1 MVRFFAAT
9 VLFLFQL
16 GYRVYAQQGM
26 TDSSSMW
33 EDVNESSIAP
43 GGSQARTMQAMSSQ
57 RTVIPTKYRT
67 ISLKKSAMESV
78 LKRAPME
85 FTMTPEQANVQ
96 IDLPLPDGGYG
107 RFLVMESPILPPN
120 LANKYP
126 SIRTYS
132 LQGISDPIATGRIEL
147 TSLGFR
153 GLILS
158 DKGRGSIAIDPYWQ
172 NNPQGNVSYYLRDSG
187 SKMGNCLTASL
198 STSQIQAFQKISS
211 SIASLAINNSKGTAW
226 AGGSLRKVRLAI
238 ACSGEFAQ
246 QVSGVSGSTPGNLL
260 QTLTFITGVAN
271 RVSAILTRDFG
282 LSFQLVEAEDQLI
295 ALNPSTDLFPDNISA
310 NSTEIANIN
319 QTLIDNVVGSAN
331 YEFGHIFLGGT
342 YSWGVSVGSG
352 EGLVFGI
359 LGDASRKAKCVSA
372 RGSTDYLRTDFDLLV
387 AHEMGHGLNANHT
400 FSDRYE
406 GTGAQVEPGS
416 GSTIM
421 SYAGITPTGNLQG
434 DSDGYYSSKSLE
446 QMITYASSAPGN
458 AAYETINTGN
468 VLPNLTPLRNY
479 TIPAQTPFVL
489 TASATDDNG
498 DTLTYCWEQ
507 LDSAVRAKDPTK
519 TPRDDGSSPLFRS
532 FPPSLHPSRMFP
544 QLNYVLN
551 YNNIPPPGN
560 GTSGSIVY
568 ATGEYLPT
576 TTRNMKFRV
585 TVRDNSSGSG
595 GVAYADTT
603 ISSQATAGPFAITSF
618 NTADRLVI
626 GSTRTITWSVN
637 NTGAGSTI
645 NCANVK
651 ISLSLD
657 GGQNFP
663 VVIAASA
670 PNTGSYSFV
679 VPNNAT
685 TQGRIKV
692 EAVGNIFFDINNANF
707 VVQVAGASNDA
718 FAEAKILG
726 PAIPATAT
734 GTTAGATKEAG
745 EPAHGSGGPFSSL
758 WFRLD
763 ADRTGIVTLS
773 TAGSAFDTVL
783 ALYKGSELGKLT
795 KVAANNDAGVGI
807 TTSLLQFSMEAG
819 TTYYIVLDGNR
830 GATGSYVLTATGSP
844 LSQAP
849 ANDMADFPAN
859 LGNGFSFTQKGSI
872 LGATAQSGEPAL
884 AGLPATR
891 SVWFRYTAPATG
903 RLVVDT
909 DTSDKNFN
917 SVLGV
922 YSGTVGIFSSL
933 KLLAANDDIS
943 STNLKSSVSLPV
955 TSGTTYIIKVD
966 GRKSST
972 GSYTLRGAFS
982 TPLPSCP
989 APATASFT
997 MTKIAGTTT
1006 YRPSVT
1012 WSPVTGPVGYPVTAY
1027 EVQLIYAGQAVV
1039 NSGSLSAA
1047 TLSYTST
1054 ALSKLGYTAR
1064 VRAIAGPITGAWRE
1078 VPAKVSP

>member
-1 MVRFFAAT
+1 VIFVRSLSLILFF
-9 VLFLFQL
+9 LSISMGQ
-16 GYRVYAQQGM
+16 AQQANVA
-26 TDSSSMW
+26 SSSLW
-33 EDVNESSIAP
+33 EDVNESTLVPSGP
-43 GGSQARTMQAMSSQ
+43 RARTLQATSSQ
-57 RTVIPTKYRT
+57 RTVIPSKYRT

-96 IDLPLPDGGYG
+96 IDLPLPDGGFG

-120 LANKYP
+120 LAKKYP

-172 NNPQGNVSYYLRDSG
+172 NNPQGNVSYYLKDSG
-187 SKMGNCLTASL
+187 LKMGNCLTASL
-198 STSQIQAFQKISS
+198 STSQMQALRNVSS
-211 SIASLAINNSKGTAW
+211 SIAPLATNNNKGSAW

-246 QVSGVSGSTPGNLL
+246 QVSGVSGSTPGNLIT
-260 QTLTFITGVAN
+260 TLTFITGVAN
-271 RVSAILTRDFG
+271 RISAILTKDFG

-295 ALNPSTDLFPDNISA
+295 ALNPSTDLFPDNVFA
-310 NSTEIANIN
+310 NGRVIADIN
-319 QTLIDNVVGSAN
+319 QTFIDNFVGSAN

-342 YSWGVSVGSG
+342 SSWGISAGST

-372 RGSTDYLRTDFDLLV
+372 RGSTDYSRTDFDLLV

-406 GTGAQVEPGS
+406 GGTGAQVEPGS

-421 SYAGITPTGNLQG
+421 SYAGITATGNLQG

-468 VLPNLTPLRNY
+468 VLPYLTPLRNY

-498 DTLTYCWEQ
+498 DTLTYCWEEM
-507 LDSAVRAKDPTK
+507 DSAVRAKDPTK
-519 TPRDDGSSPLFRS
+519 NPRDDGSSPLFRS
-532 FPPSLHPSRMFP
+532 FPPTLDPSRMFP

-551 YNNIPPPGN
+551 YNNIPPSGN
-560 GTSGSIVY
+560 GTSGSSIY

-585 TVRDNSSGSG
+585 TVRDNSLGSG
-595 GVAYADTT
+595 GIVYADTT
-603 ISSQATAGPFAITSF
+603 ISSLATAGPFAITSF

-626 GSTRTITWSVN
+626 GSTRMITWSVN

-707 VVQVAGASNDA
+707 IVQVAGASNDA

-783 ALYKGSELGKLT
+783 AIYKGSELGKLT
-795 KVAANNDAGVGI
+795 KLAANNDAGVGI
-807 TTSLLQFSMEAG
+807 RTSLLKFSMLAG
-819 TTYYIVLDGNR
+819 TTYFIAIDGNV
-830 GATGSYVLTATGSP
+830 GATGAYVLAATGLS

-849 ANDMADFPAN
+849 ANDMADFPTS
-859 LGNGFSFTQKGSI
+859 LGNGVSFAQSGLI

-891 SVWFRYTAPATG
+891 SVWFTYRAPANG
-903 RLVVDT
+903 RMVVDT
-909 DTSDKNFN
+909 IGSDFN

-922 YSGTVGIFSSL
+922 YSGTVGVFSSL
-933 KLLAANDDIS
+933 KLLAANDDIA
-943 STNLKSSVSLPV
+943 TGNLQSSVSLPV

-972 GSYTLRGAFS
+972 GSYTLRGTFS
-982 TPLPSCP
+982 APLPSCP

-1006 YRPSVT
+1006 YKPSVT
-1012 WSPVTGPVGYPVTAY
+1012 WSAVTGPVGYPVTAY
-1027 EVQLIYAGQAVV
+1027 EVQLMYAGQAVV

-1047 TLSYTST
+1047 TLSWNG
-1054 ALSKLGYTAR
+1054 AVLSKLGYTAR
-1064 VRAIAGPITGAWRE
+1064 VRAIAGSISGVWRE
-1078 VPAKVSP
+1078 VSAKVIP

>member
-1 MVRFFAAT
+1 MRSLSFILFFFAISMG
-9 VLFLFQL
+9 Q
-16 GYRVYAQQGM
+16 AQQ
-26 TDSSSMW
+26 TNVASSSLW
-33 EDVNESSIAP
+33 QDVDESTLVPAGP
-43 GGSQARTMQAMSSQ
+43 QARTMQAISSQ

-96 IDLPLPDGGYG
+96 IDLPLPDGGFG

-132 LQGISDPIATGRIEL
+132 LQGISDPTATGRIEL

-271 RVSAILTRDFG
+271 RVSAILTKDFG

-489 TASATDDNG
+489 TVSATDDNG
-498 DTLTYCWEQ
+498 DTLTYCWEEM
-507 LDSAVRAKDPTK
+507 DSAVRAKDPTQN
-519 TPRDDGSSPLFRS
+519 PRDDGSSPLFRS
-532 FPPSLHPSRMFP
+532 FPPTLDPSRMFP

-626 GSTRTITWSVN
+626 GSTRMITWSVN
-637 NTGAGSTI
+637 STGAGSTI

-657 GGQNFP
+657 GGQTFP

-707 VVQVAGASNDA
+707 IVQVAGASNDA
-718 FAEAKILG
+718 FAQAKILG

-745 EPAHGSGGPFSSL
+745 EPVHGSGGPFSSL

-773 TAGSAFDTVL
+773 TSGSAFDTVL
-783 ALYKGSELGKLT
+783 AVYKGSELGKLT

-807 TTSLLQFSMEAG
+807 RTSLLQFSMVAG
-819 TTYYIVLDGNR
+819 TTYFIAIDGNG
-830 GATGSYVLTATGSP
+830 GATGAYVLTATGSP

-849 ANDMADFPAN
+849 ANDMADFSTN
-859 LGNGFSFTQKGSI
+859 LGNGVSFIRSGSI

-891 SVWFRYTAPATG
+891 SVWFTYTAPANG

-909 DTSDKNFN
+909 VGSDFN

-922 YSGTVGIFSSL
+922 YSGTAGVFSSL
-933 KLLAANDDIS
+933 KLLAANDDIA
-943 STNLKSSVSLPV
+943 TGNLQSSVSLPV
-955 TSGTTYIIKVD
+955 TSGTTYIIKLD
-966 GRKSST
+966 GRKLST
-972 GSYTLRGAFS
+972 GSYTLRGTFS
-982 TPLPSCP
+982 APLPSCP

-1012 WSPVTGPVGYPVTAY
+1012 WSAVTGPVGYPVTAY
-1027 EVQLIYAGQAVV
+1027 EVQLMYAGQAVV

-1047 TLSYTST
+1047 TLSWNG
-1054 ALSKLGYTAR
+1054 AVLSKLGYTAR
-1064 VRAIAGPITGAWRE
+1064 VRAIAGSISGVWRE
-1078 VPAKVSP
+1078 VSAKVIP

>member
-1 MVRFFAAT
+1 MPS
-9 VLFLFQL
+9 
-16 GYRVYAQQGM
+16 G
-26 TDSSSMW
+26 
-33 EDVNESSIAP
+33 P
-43 GGSQARTMQAMSSQ
+43 QAKTMQSTSSQ
-57 RTVIPTKYRT
+57 RTVVPSKYRT

-120 LANKYP
+120 LAKKYP

-172 NNPQGNVSYYLRDSG
+172 NNPQGNVSYYLKDSG

-198 STSQIQAFQKISS
+198 STSQMQALRNVSS
-211 SIASLAINNSKGTAW
+211 SIAPLATNNNKGSAW

-271 RVSAILTRDFG
+271 RVSAILTKDFG

-295 ALNPSTDLFPDNISA
+295 ALNPSTDLFPDNVSA
-310 NSTEIANIN
+310 NGRVIANIN
-319 QTLIDNVVGSAN
+319 QTFIDNFVGSAN

-342 YSWGVSVGSG
+342 SSWGVSAGST

-406 GTGAQVEPGS
+406 QGTGAQVEPGS

-458 AAYETINTGN
+458 AAYETITTGN
-468 VLPNLTPLRNY
+468 VLPNLSSLSNY

-489 TASATDDNG
+489 TASATDENG

-507 LDSAVRAKDPTK
+507 MDSAIRAKDPTK
-519 TPRDDGSSPLFRS
+519 PPRDDGSSPLFRS
-532 FPPSLHPSRMFP
+532 FPPSLDPSRMFP

-560 GTSGSIVY
+560 GTSGSSVY

-595 GVAYADTT
+595 GIVYADST
-603 ISSQATAGPFAITSF
+603 ISSLATAGPFAITSF

-626 GSTRTITWSVN
+626 GSTRMITWSVN

-707 VVQVAGASNDA
+707 IVQVAGASNDT

-773 TAGSAFDTVL
+773 TSGSAFDTVL
-783 ALYKGSELGKLT
+783 AVYKGSELGKLT

-807 TTSLLQFSMEAG
+807 RTSLLQFSMVAG
-819 TTYYIVLDGNR
+819 TTYYIAIDGNA
-830 GATGSYVLTATGSP
+830 GATGAYVLTATGSP

-849 ANDMADFPAN
+849 ANDMAEFSTN
-859 LGNGFSFTQKGSI
+859 LGNGVSFTRSGSI
-872 LGATAQSGEPAL
+872 LGATAQSSEPAL
-884 AGLPATR
+884 ARLPATR
-891 SVWFRYTAPATG
+891 SVWFTYTAPATG

-909 DTSDKNFN
+909 IGSDFN
-917 SVLGV
+917 SVLGF
-922 YSGTVGIFSSL
+922 YSGTVGVFSSL
-933 KLLAANDDIS
+933 KLLAANDDIA
-943 STNLKSSVSLPV
+943 TGNLQSSVSLPV
-955 TSGTTYIIKVD
+955 TSGTTYIIKLD
-966 GRKSST
+966 GRKSSS
-972 GSYTLRGAFS
+972 GSYTLRGTFS

-1012 WSPVTGPVGYPVTAY
+1012 WSAVTGPVGYPVTAY
-1027 EVQLIYAGQAVV
+1027 EVQLMYAGQAVV

-1047 TLSYTST
+1047 TLSWNG
-1054 ALSKLGYTAR
+1054 AVLSKLGYTAR
-1064 VRAIAGPITGAWRE
+1064 VRAIAGSITGAWRE
-1078 VPAKVSP
+1078 VPAKVIP

>member
-1 MVRFFAAT
+1 MIFARWIGLLLLFFGLSVGQT
-9 VLFLFQL
+9 
-16 GYRVYAQQGM
+16 QQPNVA
-26 TDSSSMW
+26 SSSLW
-33 EDVNESSIAP
+33 EDVNESTLVPSAP
-43 GGSQARTMQAMSSQ
+43 QGKTMQATSSQ
-57 RTVIPTKYRT
+57 RTVIPSKYRT

-107 RFLVMESPILPPN
+107 RFRVMESPILPPN

-132 LQGISDPIATGRIEL
+132 IEGISDPTATGRIEL

-172 NNPQGNVSYYLRDSG
+172 NNPQGNLSYYLKDSD

-198 STSQIQAFQKISS
+198 STSQMQALRNVSS
-211 SIASLAINNSKGTAW
+211 SIAPLATNNNKGSAW

-260 QTLTFITGVAN
+260 TTLTFITGVAN
-271 RVSAILTRDFG
+271 RISAILTKDFG

-295 ALNPSTDLFPDNISA
+295 ALNPSTDLFPDNTSA

-342 YSWGVSVGSG
+342 SSWGVSVGSG

-359 LGDASRKAKCVSA
+359 LGDASRKAKCLSA

-421 SYAGITPTGNLQG
+421 SYAGITATGNLQA

-489 TASATDDNG
+489 TASATDENG

-507 LDSAVRAKDPTK
+507 LDSAIRAKDPTK
-519 TPRDDGSSPLFRS
+519 SPRDDGSSPLFRS
-532 FPPSLHPSRMFP
+532 FPPASDPSRMFP

-560 GTSGSIVY
+560 GTSGSSIY

-595 GVAYADTT
+595 GIVYADSTV
-603 ISSQATAGPFAITSF
+603 SSLATAGPFAITSF

-626 GSTRTITWSVN
+626 GSSQTIIWSVN
-637 NTGAGSTI
+637 NTSAGTTV

-651 ISLSLD
+651 ITLSLD
-657 GGQNFP
+657 GGQTFP
-663 VVIAASA
+663 VVIAAST
-670 PNTGSYSFV
+670 PNTGSYPFV

-692 EAVGNIFFDINNANF
+692 EAAGNIFFDINNANF
-707 VVQVAGASNDA
+707 TVQVAGASNDV
-718 FAEAKILG
+718 FTQAKILG
-726 PAIPATAT
+726 PALPATAN
-734 GTTAGATKEAG
+734 GTTAGATKESG

-758 WFRLD
+758 WFRID

-773 TAGSAFDTVL
+773 TAGSTFDTAL

-795 KVAANNDAGVGI
+795 KLAANNDAGVGI
-807 TTSLLQFSMEAG
+807 RTSLLQFSMVAG
-819 TTYYIVLDGNR
+819 TTYFIAIDGNA
-830 GATGSYVLTATGSP
+830 GATGAYVLTATGSS

-849 ANDMADFPAN
+849 ANDMADFPTS
-859 LGNGFSFTQKGSI
+859 LGSGVSFTQSGSI
-872 LGATAQSGEPAL
+872 LAATAQSGEPAL

-891 SVWFRYTAPATG
+891 SVWFTYRAPANG

-909 DTSDKNFN
+909 VGSNFN

-922 YSGTVGIFSSL
+922 YSGTIGVFSSL
-933 KLLAANDDIS
+933 KLLAANDDIATGNLQS
-943 STNLKSSVSLPV
+943 SISLRV
-955 TSGTTYIIKVD
+955 TSGTTYIIRLD

-972 GSYTLRGAFS
+972 GSYNLRGTFS
-982 TPLPSCP
+982 VPLPSCP
-989 APATASFT
+989 APATVSFT
-997 MTKIAGTTT
+997 MTKVAGTTT
-1006 YRPSVT
+1006 YTPSVS
-1012 WSPVTGPVGYPVTAY
+1012 WSAVIGPAGYPVTAY
-1027 EVQLIYAGQAVV
+1027 EVQLIYAGQSVV

-1047 TLSYTST
+1047 TRSWNGT
-1054 ALSKLGYTAR
+1054 ALAKLGYTAR
-1064 VRAIAGPITGAWRE
+1064 VRAIAGAVRGTWRE
-1078 VPAKVSP
+1078 VSAKVIP

>member
-1 MVRFFAAT
+1 VIFARWLGLIILFFGLS
-9 VLFLFQL
+9 VGQS
-16 GYRVYAQQGM
+16 QQPNVA
-26 TDSSSMW
+26 SSSLW
-33 EDVNESSIAP
+33 EDVNESTLVP
-43 GGSQARTMQAMSSQ
+43 GGPQARTMQAASSQ
-57 RTVIPTKYRT
+57 RTVIPSKYRT

-120 LANKYP
+120 LAKKYP

-172 NNPQGNVSYYLRDSG
+172 NNPQGNVSYYLKDSG

-198 STSQIQAFQKISS
+198 SKSKIQALQKISS
-211 SIASLAINNSKGTAW
+211 SIAPLATNNNKGSAW

-260 QTLTFITGVAN
+260 TTLTFITGVAN
-271 RVSAILTRDFG
+271 RISAILTKDFG

-295 ALNPSTDLFPDNISA
+295 ALNPSTDLFPDNTSA

-342 YSWGVSVGSG
+342 SSWGVSVGSV

-359 LGDASRKAKCVSA
+359 LGDAARKAKCVSA

-421 SYAGITPTGNLQG
+421 SYAGITATGNLQA

-489 TASATDDNG
+489 TASATDENG

-507 LDSAVRAKDPTK
+507 LDSAIRAKDPTK
-519 TPRDDGSSPLFRS
+519 SPRDDGSSPLFRS
-532 FPPSLHPSRMFP
+532 FPPTSDPSRMFP

-560 GTSGSIVY
+560 GTSGSSIY

-595 GVAYADTT
+595 GIVYADSTV
-603 ISSQATAGPFAITSF
+603 SSLATAGPFAITSF

-626 GSTRTITWSVN
+626 GSSQTIIWSVN
-637 NTGAGSTI
+637 NTGAGSTV

-651 ISLSLD
+651 ITLSLD
-657 GGQNFP
+657 GGQTFP
-663 VVIAASA
+663 VVIAAST
-670 PNTGSYSFV
+670 PNTGFYPFV

-692 EAVGNIFFDINNANF
+692 EALGNIFFDINNANF
-707 VVQVAGASNDA
+707 TVQVAGASNDV
-718 FAEAKILG
+718 FTEAKILG
-726 PAIPATAT
+726 PALPATAT
-734 GTTAGATKEAG
+734 GTTAGATKEGG
-745 EPAHGSGGPFSSL
+745 EPVHGSGGPFSSL

-763 ADRTGIVTLS
+763 ADRTGVVTLS
-773 TAGSAFDTVL
+773 TAGSAFDFDTVL
-783 ALYKGSELGKLT
+783 AVYKGSELGKLT
-795 KVAANNDAGVGI
+795 KVASNNDAGVGI
-807 TTSLLQFSMEAG
+807 RTSLLQFSMVAG
-819 TTYYIVLDGNR
+819 TTYFIAIDGNA
-830 GATGSYVLTATGSP
+830 GATGAYVLTATGSA

-849 ANDMADFPAN
+849 ANDMADFPTN
-859 LGNGFSFTQKGSI
+859 LGNGVSFTQTGSL

-884 AGLPATR
+884 ARLPATR
-891 SVWFRYTAPATG
+891 SVWFKYTAPASG

-909 DTSDKNFN
+909 VGSDFN

-922 YSGTVGIFSSL
+922 YSGTVGVFSSL
-933 KLLAANDDIS
+933 KLLAANDDIA
-943 STNLKSSVSLPV
+943 TGNLQSSVSLPV
-955 TSGTTYIIKVD
+955 TSGTTYIIKLD
-966 GRKSST
+966 GRKSSS
-972 GSYTLRGAFS
+972 GSYKLNGKFS
-982 TPLPSCP
+982 LPLPSCP

-997 MTKIAGTTT
+997 MTKVAGTTT
-1006 YRPSVT
+1006 YRPSVN
-1012 WSPVTGPVGYPVTAY
+1012 WSAVTGPVGYPVTAY
-1027 EVQLIYAGQAVV
+1027 EVQLMFSGTVV
-1039 NSGSLSAA
+1039 NSVSLS
-1047 TLSYTST
+1047 SST
-1054 ALSKLGYTAR
+1054 RSWNGENLSKLGYAAR
-1064 VRAIAGPITGAWRE
+1064 VRAIAEPLTGVWRE
-1078 VPAKVSP
+1078 VSAKVIP

>member
-1 MVRFFAAT
+1 MIFVRSLSLILFF
-9 VLFLFQL
+9 LSISMGQ
-16 GYRVYAQQGM
+16 AQQANVA
-26 TDSSSMW
+26 SSSLW
-33 EDVNESSIAP
+33 EDVNESTLVPSGP
-43 GGSQARTMQAMSSQ
+43 RARTLQATSSQ
-57 RTVIPTKYRT
+57 RTVIPSKYRT

-96 IDLPLPDGGYG
+96 IDLPLPDGGFG

-120 LANKYP
+120 LAKKYP

-172 NNPQGNVSYYLRDSG
+172 NNPQGNVSYYLKDSG
-187 SKMGNCLTASL
+187 LKMGNCLTASL
-198 STSQIQAFQKISS
+198 STSQMQALRNVSS
-211 SIASLAINNSKGTAW
+211 SIAPLATNNNKGSAW

-246 QVSGVSGSTPGNLL
+246 QVSGVSGSTPGNLIT
-260 QTLTFITGVAN
+260 TLTFITGVAN
-271 RVSAILTRDFG
+271 RISAILTKDFG

-295 ALNPSTDLFPDNISA
+295 ALNPSTDLFPDNVFA
-310 NSTEIANIN
+310 NGRVIADIN
-319 QTLIDNVVGSAN
+319 QTFIDNFVGSAN

-342 YSWGVSVGSG
+342 SSWGISAGST

-372 RGSTDYLRTDFDLLV
+372 RGSTDYSRTDFDLLV

-406 GTGAQVEPGS
+406 GGTGAQVEPGS

-421 SYAGITPTGNLQG
+421 SYAGITATGNLQG

-468 VLPNLTPLRNY
+468 VLPYLTPLRNY

-498 DTLTYCWEQ
+498 DTLTYCWEEM
-507 LDSAVRAKDPTK
+507 DSAVRAKDPTK
-519 TPRDDGSSPLFRS
+519 NPRDDGSSPLFRS
-532 FPPSLHPSRMFP
+532 FPPTLDPSRMFP

-551 YNNIPPPGN
+551 YNNIPPSGN
-560 GTSGSIVY
+560 GTSGSSIY

-585 TVRDNSSGSG
+585 TVRDNSLGSG
-595 GVAYADTT
+595 GIVYADTT
-603 ISSQATAGPFAITSF
+603 ISSLATAGPFAITSF

-626 GSTRTITWSVN
+626 GSTRMITWSVN

-707 VVQVAGASNDA
+707 IVQVAGASNDA

-783 ALYKGSELGKLT
+783 AVYKGSELGKLT
-795 KVAANNDAGVGI
+795 KVASNNDAGVGI
-807 TTSLLQFSMEAG
+807 RTSVLQFSMVAG
-819 TTYYIVLDGNR
+819 TTYFIAIDGNG
-830 GATGSYVLTATGSP
+830 GATGAYVLTATGSS

-849 ANDMADFPAN
+849 ANDMAEFSTN
-859 LGNGFSFTQKGSI
+859 LGNGVSFTRSGSI
-872 LGATAQSGEPAL
+872 LGATAQSSEPAL

-891 SVWFRYTAPATG
+891 SVWFTYRAPAKG

-909 DTSDKNFN
+909 VGSDFN

-922 YSGTVGIFSSL
+922 YSGTVGVFSSL
-933 KLLAANDDIS
+933 KLLAANDDIA
-943 STNLKSSVSLPV
+943 TGNLQSSVSLPV

-972 GSYTLRGAFS
+972 GSYTLRGTFS
-982 TPLPSCP
+982 APLPSCP

-1006 YRPSVT
+1006 YKPSVT
-1012 WSPVTGPVGYPVTAY
+1012 WSAVTGPVGYPVTAY
-1027 EVQLIYAGQAVV
+1027 EVQLMYAGQAVV

-1047 TLSYTST
+1047 TLSWNG
-1054 ALSKLGYTAR
+1054 AVLSKLGYTAR
-1064 VRAIAGPITGAWRE
+1064 VRAIAGSITGVWRE
-1078 VPAKVSP
+1078 VSAKVIP

>member
-1 MVRFFAAT
+1 MIFARWLGLIILFFGLS
-9 VLFLFQL
+9 VGQS
-16 GYRVYAQQGM
+16 QQPNVA
-26 TDSSSMW
+26 SSSLW
-33 EDVNESSIAP
+33 EDVNESTLVPSGP
-43 GGSQARTMQAMSSQ
+43 QAKTMQATSSQ
-57 RTVIPTKYRT
+57 RTVIPSKYRT

-120 LANKYP
+120 LAKKYP

-172 NNPQGNVSYYLRDSG
+172 NNPQGNVSYYLKDSG
-187 SKMGNCLTASL
+187 SKMGNCLTASI
-198 STSQIQAFQKISS
+198 STSQMQALRNVSS
-211 SIASLAINNSKGTAW
+211 SIAPLATNNNKGSAW

-238 ACSGEFAQ
+238 SCSGELAQ

-260 QTLTFITGVAN
+260 TTLTFITGVAN
-271 RVSAILTRDFG
+271 RISAILTKDFG
-282 LSFQLVEAEDQLI
+282 LSFQLVAAEDQLI
-295 ALNPSTDLFPDNISA
+295 ALNPDTDSFPVVVYRVNEE
-310 NSTEIANIN
+310 EIADIN
-319 QTLIDNVVGSAN
+319 QALIDNVVGSAN
-331 YEFGHIFLGGT
+331 YEFGHIFLGST
-342 YSWGVSVGSG
+342 SSWGVSIGSVQ
-352 EGLVFGI
+352 GLVFGI
-359 LGDASRKAKCVSA
+359 LGDASRKAKCVSV
-372 RGSTDYLRTDFDLLV
+372 RGSADYLRVDFDLLV

-421 SYAGITPTGNLQG
+421 SYAGITATGNLQA
-434 DSDGYYSSKSLE
+434 DSDDYYSSKSLE

-479 TIPAQTPFVL
+479 TIPGQTPFVL

-498 DTLTYCWEQ
+498 DTLTYCWEEM
-507 LDSAVRAKDPTK
+507 DSAVKAKDPTK
-519 TPRDDGSSPLFRS
+519 SPRDDGSSPLFRS
-532 FPPSLHPSRMFP
+532 FSPSPDPSRMFP

-560 GTSGSIVY
+560 GTYGSSVY

-595 GVAYADTT
+595 GIVYADST
-603 ISSQATAGPFAITSF
+603 ISSLATAGPFAIASL

-626 GSTRTITWSVN
+626 GSTRTVTWSVN
-637 NTGAGSTI
+637 NTGAGTTV

-651 ISLSLD
+651 ITLSLD
-657 GGQNFP
+657 GGQTFP
-663 VVIAASA
+663 VVVAAST
-670 PNTGSYSFV
+670 PNTGTYSFV

-692 EAVGNIFFDINNANF
+692 EALENIFFDINNANF
-707 VVQVAGASNDA
+707 TVQVAGASNDA

-726 PAIPATAT
+726 PALPATAT
-734 GTTAGATKEAG
+734 GTTAGATKEVG

-783 ALYKGSELGKLT
+783 AVHKGSELGKLT
-795 KVAANNDAGVGI
+795 KLAANNDAGVGI
-807 TTSLLQFSMEAG
+807 RTSLLQFSMVAG
-819 TTYYIVLDGNR
+819 TTYFIAIDGNR
-830 GATGSYVLTATGSP
+830 GATGAYVLTATGSP

-849 ANDMADFPAN
+849 ANDIADLPTN
-859 LGNGFSFTQKGSI
+859 LGNGVSFTQSGSI

-884 AGLPATR
+884 ARLPATR
-891 SVWFRYTAPATG
+891 SVWFTYTAPATG

-909 DTSDKNFN
+909 IGSDFN

-922 YSGTVGIFSSL
+922 YSGTVGVFSSL
-933 KLLAANDDIS
+933 KLLAANDDI
-943 STNLKSSVSLPV
+943 TTGNLQSSVSLPV
-955 TSGTTYIIKVD
+955 TSGTTYIIKLD

-972 GSYTLRGAFS
+972 GSYTLRGTFS
-982 TPLPSCP
+982 TPLPTCP

-997 MTKIAGTTT
+997 MTKVAGTTT
-1006 YRPSVT
+1006 YTPSVS
-1012 WSPVTGPVGYPVTAY
+1012 WSAVTGPVGYPVTAY
-1027 EVQLIYAGQAVV
+1027 EVQLMYAGQTVV

-1047 TLSYTST
+1047 TRSWSGT
-1054 ALSKLGYTAR
+1054 ALLKLGYTSR
-1064 VRAIAGPITGAWRE
+1064 VRAIAGTITGAWRE
-1078 VPAKVSP
+1078 VSAKVIP

>member
-1 MVRFFAAT
+1 MA
-9 VLFLFQL
+9 
-16 GYRVYAQQGM
+16 
-26 TDSSSMW
+26 SSSLW
-33 EDVNESSIAP
+33 EDVNESTLVPSGP
-43 GGSQARTMQAMSSQ
+43 QAKTMQATSSQ
-57 RTVIPTKYRT
+57 RTVVPSKYRT

-120 LANKYP
+120 LAKKYP

-172 NNPQGNVSYYLRDSG
+172 NNPQGNVSYYLKDSG
-187 SKMGNCLTASL
+187 SKIGMCLTPSP
-198 STSQIQAFQKISS
+198 STSQMQALRNVAL
-211 SIASLAINNSKGTAW
+211 SIAPLINNSKGTSW

-271 RVSAILTRDFG
+271 RVSAILTNDFG
-282 LSFQLVEAEDQLI
+282 LSFQLVESEDQLI
-295 ALNPSTDLFPDNISA
+295 ALNPSTDLFPDNVSA
-310 NSTEIANIN
+310 NGRVIANIN
-319 QTLIDNVVGSAN
+319 QTFIDNFVGSAN

-342 YSWGVSVGSG
+342 SSWGVSAGST

-406 GTGAQVEPGS
+406 QGTGAQVEPGS

-458 AAYETINTGN
+458 AAYETITTGN
-468 VLPNLTPLRNY
+468 VLPNLSSLSNY

-489 TASATDDNG
+489 TASATDENG

-507 LDSAVRAKDPTK
+507 MDSAIRAKDPTK
-519 TPRDDGSSPLFRS
+519 PPRDDGSSPLFRS

-560 GTSGSIVY
+560 GTSGSSVY

-595 GVAYADTT
+595 GIVYADST
-603 ISSQATAGPFAITSF
+603 ISSLATAGPFAITSF

-637 NTGAGSTI
+637 NTGAGTTI

-657 GGQNFP
+657 GGQTFP
-663 VVIAASA
+663 VVVAASA

-692 EAVGNIFFDINNANF
+692 EAVGNIFFDINNTNF
-707 VVQVAGASNDA
+707 IVQVAGASNDA

-783 ALYKGSELGKLT
+783 AVYKGSELGKLT
-795 KVAANNDAGVGI
+795 KLAANNDAGVGI
-807 TTSLLQFSMEAG
+807 RTSLLQFSMVAG
-819 TTYYIVLDGNR
+819 TTYFIAIDGNA
-830 GATGSYVLTATGSP
+830 GATGAYVLTATGSP

-849 ANDMADFPAN
+849 VNDMADLPTS
-859 LGNGFSFTQKGSI
+859 LGNGVSFTQSGSL

-884 AGLPATR
+884 ARLPATR
-891 SVWFRYTAPATG
+891 SVWFTYTAPATG

-909 DTSDKNFN
+909 IGSDFN

-922 YSGTVGIFSSL
+922 YSGTVGVFSSL
-933 KLLAANDDIS
+933 KLLAANDDIA
-943 STNLKSSVSLPV
+943 TGNLQSLVSLPV
-955 TSGTTYIIKVD
+955 TSGATYIIKVD

-972 GSYTLRGAFS
+972 GSYTLRGTFS
-982 TPLPSCP
+982 APLPSCP
-989 APATASFT
+989 APATASFI

-1006 YRPSVT
+1006 YTPSVT
-1012 WSPVTGPVGYPVTAY
+1012 WSTVIGPTGYPVTAY
-1027 EVQLIYAGQAVV
+1027 EVQLILSGGTVV

-1047 TLSYTST
+1047 TRSWNG
-1054 ALSKLGYTAR
+1054 AVLSKLGYTAR
-1064 VRAIAGPITGAWRE
+1064 VRAIAGSITGAWRE
-1078 VPAKVSP
+1078 VPAKVIP

>member
-1 MVRFFAAT
+1 MG
-9 VLFLFQL
+9 Q
-16 GYRVYAQQGM
+16 AQQANVA
-26 TDSSSMW
+26 SSSLW
-33 EDVNESSIAP
+33 EDVNESTLVPSGP
-43 GGSQARTMQAMSSQ
+43 QAKTMQATSSQ
-57 RTVIPTKYRT
+57 RTVVPSKYRT

-120 LANKYP
+120 LAKKYP

-172 NNPQGNVSYYLRDSG
+172 NNPQGNVSYYLKDSG
-187 SKMGNCLTASL
+187 SKIGMCLTPSP
-198 STSQIQAFQKISS
+198 STSQMQALRNVAL
-211 SIASLAINNSKGTAW
+211 SIAPLINNSKGTAW

-271 RVSAILTRDFG
+271 RVSAILTKDFG

-295 ALNPSTDLFPDNISA
+295 ALNPSTDLFPDNVSA
-310 NSTEIANIN
+310 NGRVIANIN
-319 QTLIDNVVGSAN
+319 QTFIDNFVGSAN

-342 YSWGVSVGSG
+342 SSWGVSAGST

-406 GTGAQVEPGS
+406 QGTGAQVEPGS

-458 AAYETINTGN
+458 AAYETITTGN
-468 VLPNLTPLRNY
+468 VLPNLSSLSNY

-489 TASATDDNG
+489 TASATDENG

-507 LDSAVRAKDPTK
+507 MDSAIRAKDPTK
-519 TPRDDGSSPLFRS
+519 PPRDDGSSPLFRS
-532 FPPSLHPSRMFP
+532 FPPSLDPSRMFP

-560 GTSGSIVY
+560 GTSGSSVY

-595 GVAYADTT
+595 GIVYADST
-603 ISSQATAGPFAITSF
+603 ISSLATAGPFAITSF

-626 GSTRTITWSVN
+626 GSTRMITWSVN

-707 VVQVAGASNDA
+707 IVQVAGASNDT

-773 TAGSAFDTVL
+773 TSGSAFDTVL
-783 ALYKGSELGKLT
+783 AVYKGSELGKLT

-807 TTSLLQFSMEAG
+807 RTSLLKFSMLAG
-819 TTYYIVLDGNR
+819 TTYFIAIDGNV
-830 GATGSYVLTATGSP
+830 GATGAYVLAATGLS

-849 ANDMADFPAN
+849 ANDMADFPTS
-859 LGNGFSFTQKGSI
+859 LGNGVSFAQSGLI

-891 SVWFRYTAPATG
+891 SVWFTYTAPANG

-909 DTSDKNFN
+909 IGSDFN

-922 YSGTVGIFSSL
+922 YSGTVGVFSSL
-933 KLLAANDDIS
+933 KLLAANDDIA
-943 STNLKSSVSLPV
+943 TGNLQSSVSLPV

-972 GSYTLRGAFS
+972 GSYTLRGTFS
-982 TPLPSCP
+982 APLPSCP

-1012 WSPVTGPVGYPVTAY
+1012 WSAVTGPVGYPVTAY
-1027 EVQLIYAGQAVV
+1027 EVQLMYAGQAVV

-1047 TLSYTST
+1047 TLSWNG
-1054 ALSKLGYTAR
+1054 AVLSKLGYTAR
-1064 VRAIAGPITGAWRE
+1064 VRAIAGSISGVWRE
-1078 VPAKVSP
+1078 VSAKVIP

>member
-1 MVRFFAAT
+1 MG
-9 VLFLFQL
+9 Q
-16 GYRVYAQQGM
+16 AQQANVA
-26 TDSSSMW
+26 SSSLW
-33 EDVNESSIAP
+33 EDVNESTLVPSGP
-43 GGSQARTMQAMSSQ
+43 RARTLQATSSQ
-57 RTVIPTKYRT
+57 RTVIPSKYRT

-96 IDLPLPDGGYG
+96 IDLPLPDGGFG

-120 LANKYP
+120 LAKKYP

-172 NNPQGNVSYYLRDSG
+172 NNPQGNVSYYLKDSG
-187 SKMGNCLTASL
+187 LKMGNCLTASL
-198 STSQIQAFQKISS
+198 STSQMQALRNVSS
-211 SIASLAINNSKGTAW
+211 SIAPLATNNNKGSAW

-246 QVSGVSGSTPGNLL
+246 QVSGVSGSTPGNLIT
-260 QTLTFITGVAN
+260 TLTFITGVAN
-271 RVSAILTRDFG
+271 RISAILTKDFG

-295 ALNPSTDLFPDNISA
+295 ALNPSTDLFPDNVFA
-310 NSTEIANIN
+310 NGRVIADIN
-319 QTLIDNVVGSAN
+319 QTFIDNFVGSAN

-342 YSWGVSVGSG
+342 SSWGISAGST

-372 RGSTDYLRTDFDLLV
+372 RGSTDYSRTDFDLLV

-406 GTGAQVEPGS
+406 GGTGAQVEPGS

-421 SYAGITPTGNLQG
+421 SYAGITATGNLQG

-468 VLPNLTPLRNY
+468 VLPYLTPLRNY

-498 DTLTYCWEQ
+498 DTLTYCWEEM
-507 LDSAVRAKDPTK
+507 DSAVRAKDPTK
-519 TPRDDGSSPLFRS
+519 NPRDDGSSPLFRS
-532 FPPSLHPSRMFP
+532 FPPTLDPSRMFP

-551 YNNIPPPGN
+551 YNNIPPSGN
-560 GTSGSIVY
+560 GTSGSSIY

-585 TVRDNSSGSG
+585 TVRDNSLGSG
-595 GVAYADTT
+595 GIVYADTT
-603 ISSQATAGPFAITSF
+603 ISSLATAGPFAITSF

-626 GSTRTITWSVN
+626 GSTRMITWSVN

-707 VVQVAGASNDA
+707 IVQVAGASNDA

-783 ALYKGSELGKLT
+783 AIYKGSELGKLT
-795 KVAANNDAGVGI
+795 KLAANNDAGVGI
-807 TTSLLQFSMEAG
+807 RTSLLKFSMLAG
-819 TTYYIVLDGNR
+819 TTYFIAIDGNV
-830 GATGSYVLTATGSP
+830 GATGAYVLAATGLS

-849 ANDMADFPAN
+849 ANDMADFPTS
-859 LGNGFSFTQKGSI
+859 LGNGVSFAQSGLI

-891 SVWFRYTAPATG
+891 SVWFTYRAPANG
-903 RLVVDT
+903 RMVVDT
-909 DTSDKNFN
+909 IGSDFN

-922 YSGTVGIFSSL
+922 YSGTVGVFSSL
-933 KLLAANDDIS
+933 KLLAANDDIA
-943 STNLKSSVSLPV
+943 TGNLQSSVSLPV

-972 GSYTLRGAFS
+972 GSYTLRGTFS
-982 TPLPSCP
+982 APLPSCP

-1006 YRPSVT
+1006 YKPSVT
-1012 WSPVTGPVGYPVTAY
+1012 WSAVTGPVGYPVTAY
-1027 EVQLIYAGQAVV
+1027 EVQLMYAGQAVV

-1047 TLSYTST
+1047 TLSWNG
-1054 ALSKLGYTAR
+1054 AVLSKLGYTAR
-1064 VRAIAGPITGAWRE
+1064 VRAIAGSITGVWRE
-1078 VPAKVSP
+1078 VSAKVIP

>member
-1 MVRFFAAT
+1 MIFVRLLSFILFF
-9 VLFLFQL
+9 FGISMGQ
-16 GYRVYAQQGM
+16 AQQ
-26 TDSSSMW
+26 TNVVSSPLW
-33 EDVNESSIAP
+33 QDVDERTLVPSGP
-43 GGSQARTMQAMSSQ
+43 QARTMQPVSSQ

-67 ISLKKSAMESV
+67 ISLNKSAMESV

-85 FTMTPEQANVQ
+85 FTMTAEQANVQ
-96 IDLPLPDGGYG
+96 IDLPLPDGGFG

-132 LQGISDPIATGRIEL
+132 LQGISDPVATGRIEL

-172 NNPQGNVSYYLRDSG
+172 NNPQGNVSYYLKDSA
-187 SKMGNCLTASL
+187 SKIGMCLTPSP
-198 STSQIQAFQKISS
+198 STSQMQALRNVAL
-211 SIASLAINNSKGTAW
+211 SIAPPAINNSKGSAW
-226 AGGSLRKVRLAI
+226 SGGSLRKIRLAI

-246 QVSGVSGSTPGNLL
+246 QVSGVSGATPGNLL

-295 ALNPSTDLFPDNISA
+295 ALNPSTDLFPDNSLA
-310 NSTEIANIN
+310 NSGVIANKN

-342 YSWGVSVGSG
+342 SSWGISVGST

-359 LGDASRKAKCVSA
+359 LGDASRKAKCISA

-421 SYAGITPTGNLQG
+421 SYAGITATGNLQA

-458 AAYETINTGN
+458 AAYQTITTGN
-468 VLPNLTPLRNY
+468 VLPNLASLSNY

-489 TASATDDNG
+489 TASATDENG

-507 LDSAVRAKDPTK
+507 LDSAIRAKDPTK
-519 TPRDDGSSPLFRS
+519 PPRDDGSSPLFRS
-532 FPPSLHPSRMFP
+532 FPPSLEPSRMFP

-560 GTSGSIVY
+560 GTSGSSVY

-595 GVAYADTT
+595 GIVYADST
-603 ISSQATAGPFAITSF
+603 ISSLATAGPFAITSF

-626 GSTRTITWSVN
+626 GSSQTITWSVN
-637 NTGAGSTI
+637 NTSAGTTV

-651 ISLSLD
+651 ITLSLD
-657 GGQNFP
+657 GGQTFP
-663 VVIAASA
+663 VVIAPSA

-692 EAVGNIFFDINNANF
+692 EALGNIFFDINNANF
-707 VVQVAGASNDA
+707 TVQVAGASNDV
-718 FAEAKILG
+718 FTEAKILG
-726 PAIPATAT
+726 PVLPATAN
-734 GTTAGATKEAG
+734 GTTAGATKEGG

-758 WFRLD
+758 WFRID

-773 TAGSAFDTVL
+773 TVGSAFDTVL
-783 ALYKGSELGKLT
+783 AVYKGYELGKLT
-795 KVAANNDAGVGI
+795 KVAANNDSGVGI
-807 TTSLLQFSMEAG
+807 RTSLLRFSMVAG
-819 TTYYIVLDGNR
+819 TTYFIAIDGNA
-830 GATGSYVLTATGSP
+830 GAKGAYVLTATGSS

-849 ANDMADFPAN
+849 ANDMADFPTS
-859 LGNGFSFTQKGSI
+859 LGNGVSFTQSGLI
-872 LGATAQSGEPAL
+872 LGATAQGGEPAL
-884 AGLPATR
+884 AGLPATQ
-891 SVWFRYTAPATG
+891 SVWFTYRAPANG

-909 DTSDKNFN
+909 VGSDFN

-922 YSGTVGIFSSL
+922 YSGTVGVFSSL
-933 KLLAANDDIS
+933 KLLAANDDIAAG
-943 STNLKSSVSLPV
+943 NLQSSVSLPV

-972 GSYTLRGAFS
+972 GSYTLRGTFS
-982 TPLPSCP
+982 APLPSCP
-989 APATASFT
+989 APATATFT

-1012 WSPVTGPVGYPVTAY
+1012 WSAVTAPVGYAVTAY
-1027 EVQLIYAGQAVV
+1027 EVQLIYAGQTVV
-1039 NSGSLSAA
+1039 SSPSLSAA
-1047 TLSYTST
+1047 TLSWNG
-1054 ALSKLGYTAR
+1054 AVLSKLGYTVR

-1078 VPAKVSP
+1078 VSATVIP

>member
-1 MVRFFAAT
+1 MG
-9 VLFLFQL
+9 Q
-16 GYRVYAQQGM
+16 AQQANVA
-26 TDSSSMW
+26 SSSLW
-33 EDVNESSIAP
+33 EDVNESTLVPSGP
-43 GGSQARTMQAMSSQ
+43 RARTLQATSSQ
-57 RTVIPTKYRT
+57 RTVIPSKYRT

-96 IDLPLPDGGYG
+96 IDLPLPDGGFG

-120 LANKYP
+120 LAKKYP

-172 NNPQGNVSYYLRDSG
+172 NNPQGNVSYYLKDSG
-187 SKMGNCLTASL
+187 LKMGNCLTASL
-198 STSQIQAFQKISS
+198 STSQMQALRNVSS
-211 SIASLAINNSKGTAW
+211 SIAPLATNNNKGSAW

-246 QVSGVSGSTPGNLL
+246 QVSGVSGSTPGNLIT
-260 QTLTFITGVAN
+260 TLTFITGVAN
-271 RVSAILTRDFG
+271 RISAILTKDFG

-295 ALNPSTDLFPDNISA
+295 ALNPSTDLFPDNVFA
-310 NSTEIANIN
+310 NGRVIADIN
-319 QTLIDNVVGSAN
+319 QTFIDNFVGSAN

-342 YSWGVSVGSG
+342 SSWGISAGST

-372 RGSTDYLRTDFDLLV
+372 RGSTDYSRTDFDLLV

-406 GTGAQVEPGS
+406 GGTGAQVEPGS

-421 SYAGITPTGNLQG
+421 SYAGITATGNLQG

-468 VLPNLTPLRNY
+468 VLPYLTPLRNY

-498 DTLTYCWEQ
+498 DTLTYCWEEM
-507 LDSAVRAKDPTK
+507 DSAVRAKDPTK
-519 TPRDDGSSPLFRS
+519 NPRDDGSSPLFRS
-532 FPPSLHPSRMFP
+532 FPPTLDPSRMFP

-551 YNNIPPPGN
+551 YNNIPPSGN
-560 GTSGSIVY
+560 GTSGSSIY

-585 TVRDNSSGSG
+585 TVRDNSLGSG
-595 GVAYADTT
+595 GIVYADTT
-603 ISSQATAGPFAITSF
+603 ISSLATAGPFAITSF

-626 GSTRTITWSVN
+626 GSTRMITWSVN

-707 VVQVAGASNDA
+707 IVQVAGASNDA

-783 ALYKGSELGKLT
+783 AIYKGSELGKLT
-795 KVAANNDAGVGI
+795 KLAANNDAGVGI
-807 TTSLLQFSMEAG
+807 RTSLLKFSMLAG
-819 TTYYIVLDGNR
+819 TTYFIAIDGNV
-830 GATGSYVLTATGSP
+830 GATGAYVLAATGLS

-849 ANDMADFPAN
+849 ANDMADFPTS
-859 LGNGFSFTQKGSI
+859 LGNGVSFAQSGLI

-891 SVWFRYTAPATG
+891 SVWFTYRAPANG
-903 RLVVDT
+903 RMVVDT
-909 DTSDKNFN
+909 IGSDFN

-922 YSGTVGIFSSL
+922 YSGTVGVFSSL
-933 KLLAANDDIS
+933 KLLAANDDIA
-943 STNLKSSVSLPV
+943 TGNLQSSVSLPV

-972 GSYTLRGAFS
+972 GSYTLRGTFS
-982 TPLPSCP
+982 APLPSCP

-1006 YRPSVT
+1006 YKPSVT
-1012 WSPVTGPVGYPVTAY
+1012 WSAVTGPVGYPVTAY
-1027 EVQLIYAGQAVV
+1027 EVQLMYAGQAVV

-1047 TLSYTST
+1047 TLSWNG
-1054 ALSKLGYTAR
+1054 AVLSKLGYTAR
-1064 VRAIAGPITGAWRE
+1064 VRAIAGSISGVWRE
-1078 VPAKVSP
+1078 VSAKVIP

>member
-1 MVRFFAAT
+1 MPS
-9 VLFLFQL
+9 
-16 GYRVYAQQGM
+16 G
-26 TDSSSMW
+26 
-33 EDVNESSIAP
+33 P
-43 GGSQARTMQAMSSQ
+43 QAKTMQSTSSQ
-57 RTVIPTKYRT
+57 RTVVPSKYRT

-120 LANKYP
+120 LAKKYP

-172 NNPQGNVSYYLRDSG
+172 NNPQGNVSYYLKDSG

-198 STSQIQAFQKISS
+198 STSQIQAFHKISS

-271 RVSAILTRDFG
+271 RVSAILTKDFG

-342 YSWGVSVGSG
+342 SSWGVSAGST

-406 GTGAQVEPGS
+406 QGTGAQVEPGS

-458 AAYETINTGN
+458 AAYETITTGN
-468 VLPNLTPLRNY
+468 VLPNLSSLSNY

-498 DTLTYCWEQ
+498 DTLTYCWEEM
-507 LDSAVRAKDPTK
+507 DSAVRAKDPTK
-519 TPRDDGSSPLFRS
+519 PPRDDGSSPLFRS
-532 FPPSLHPSRMFP
+532 FPPSLDPSRMFP

-560 GTSGSIVY
+560 GTSGSSVY

-585 TVRDNSSGSG
+585 PVRDNSSGSG
-595 GVAYADTT
+595 GVVYADTT
-603 ISSQATAGPFAITSF
+603 VSSLASAGPFAITSF
-618 NTADRLVI
+618 NPADRLVI
-626 GSTRTITWSVN
+626 GSSRTITWSFN
-637 NTGAGSTI
+637 NTGAGTTV

-651 ISLSLD
+651 ITLSLD
-657 GGQNFP
+657 GGQTFP

-707 VVQVAGASNDA
+707 IVQVAGASNDT

-783 ALYKGSELGKLT
+783 AVYKGSELGKLT
-795 KVAANNDAGVGI
+795 KLAANNDAGVGI
-807 TTSLLQFSMEAG
+807 RTSLLQFSMVAG
-819 TTYYIVLDGNR
+819 TTYFIAIDGNA
-830 GATGSYVLTATGSP
+830 GATGAYVLTATGSP

-849 ANDMADFPAN
+849 VNDMADLPTS
-859 LGNGFSFTQKGSI
+859 LGNGVSFTQSGSL

-884 AGLPATR
+884 ARLPATR
-891 SVWFRYTAPATG
+891 SVWFTYTAPATG

-909 DTSDKNFN
+909 IGSDFN

-922 YSGTVGIFSSL
+922 YSGTVGVFSSL
-933 KLLAANDDIS
+933 KLLAANDDIA
-943 STNLKSSVSLPV
+943 TGNLQSLVSLPV
-955 TSGTTYIIKVD
+955 TSGATYIIKVD

-972 GSYTLRGAFS
+972 GSYTLRGTFS
-982 TPLPSCP
+982 APLPSCP
-989 APATASFT
+989 APATASFI

-1006 YRPSVT
+1006 YTPSVT
-1012 WSPVTGPVGYPVTAY
+1012 WSTVIGPTGYPVTAY
-1027 EVQLIYAGQAVV
+1027 EVQLILSGGTVV

-1047 TLSYTST
+1047 TRSWNG
-1054 ALSKLGYTAR
+1054 AVLSKLGYTAR
-1064 VRAIAGPITGAWRE
+1064 VRAIAGSITGAWRE
-1078 VPAKVSP
+1078 VPAKVIP